1 MENQPQGELFSKS
14 ELFERMTPEALTQHI
29 LMLGEK
35 ATEIEKDM
43 NKASEIL
50 EAKHGLTVED
60 MLDGDPSFSSLSEE
74 FYGTE

>member
-1 MENQPQGELFSKS
+1 MENKLQGELFSKS

-35 ATEIEKDM
+35 ATKIEKDM
-43 NKASEIL
+43 NKASEVL
-50 EAKHGLTVED
+50 EAKYGLTVED